1 MVYLAIFLFFYNL
14 YLFGLN
20 HGTHCVLHSHL
31 DGDIEEAELGLGLGG
46 EVRRLQLVG
55 HHLQDRHCELVEQ
68 DTLVGE
74 NIRLAEQEPLVD
86 KNSKE
91 TKA

>member
-1 MVYLAIFLFFYNL
+1 MV
-14 YLFGLN
+14 
-20 HGTHCVLHSHL
+20 HSHL

-55 HHLQDRHCELVEQ
+55 HHLQDRHCELVEP

-74 NIRLAEQEPLVD
+74 NIRLADQEPLVD

-91 TKA
+91 TKAYTSSYTLGFSSLAISQTCNKRPM